1 MYCCYG
7 ITEQEEQVQ
16 VLEKALQECHDEREE
31 DMRHIESMETEIER
45 LRRQVSIDHSQ
56 PSSMETTGRY
66 KTSWSD

>member
-16 VLEKALQECHDEREE
+16 VLELQECHDEREE
-31 DMRHIESMETEIER
+31 DMRHIESLETEIEK
-45 LRRQVSIDHSQ
+45 LRRQVDHSQ

>member
-31 DMRHIESMETEIER
+31 DMRHIESLEAEIEE
-45 LRRQVSIDHSQ
+45 LRRQVDHSQ
-56 PSSMETTGRY
+56 PSSMETTGSY
-66 KTSWSD
+66 KTSWSN

>member
-7 ITEQEEQVQ
+7 ITGREEQVQ

-31 DMRHIESMETEIER
+31 DMRHIESLEAEVEE
-45 LRRQVSIDHSQ
+45 LRRQVDHSQ
-56 PSSMETTGRY
+56 SSSIETTGRY

>member
-16 VLEKALQECHDEREE
+16 VLEKELQECHDEREE
-31 DMRHIESMETEIER
+31 DMRHIESLETEKP
-45 LRRQVSIDHSQ
+45 RRQVDHSQ

>member
-31 DMRHIESMETEIER
+31 DMRHIESLEAEIEE
-45 LRRQVSIDHSQ
+45 LRRQVDHSQ
-56 PSSMETTGRY
+56 SSSMETTGRY

>member
-16 VLEKALQECHDEREE
+16 VLELQECHDEREE
-31 DMRHIESMETEIER
+31 DMRHIESLETDIEK
-45 LRRQVSIDHSQ
+45 LRRQVDHSQ

>member
-31 DMRHIESMETEIER
+31 DVRHIESLEAEVEE
-45 LRRQVSIDHSQ
+45 LRRQVDHSQ
-56 PSSMETTGRY
+56 SSSIETTGRY

>member
-7 ITEQEEQVQ
+7 IIEQEEQVQ
-16 VLEKALQECHDEREE
+16 VLEKELQECHDEREE
-31 DMRHIESMETEIER
+31 DMKHTESLETEIEE
-45 LRRQVSIDHSQ
+45 LRRQVDHSQ

>member
-7 ITEQEEQVQ
+7 ITEQEVQVQ
-16 VLEKALQECHDEREE
+16 VLEKELQKCHDERKA
-31 DMRHIESMETEIER
+31 DMRHIVSLEAEIEE
-45 LRRQVSIDHSQ
+45 LRRQVDHSQ